1 MDVNSTYAEDFNF
14 DFVALESEHFKSLPA
29 EECSTKVRFYYQQ
42 WQKDYFE
49 DTIRRHGESIQ
60 AMGKIY
66 SRIRIKSLQRVVARE
81 SQWDDV
87 KWRAKAVSRAN

>member
-1 MDVNSTYAEDFNF
+1 VEDLSF
-14 DFVALESEHFKSLPA
+14 DFVALESEHFKSLPS
-29 EECSTKVRFYYQQ
+29 EECPTKVRFYYQQ

-49 DTIRRHGESIQ
+49 DTIQRHGETIQ

-66 SRIRIKSLQRVVARE
+66 SRIRIKSLQRAVAKE

-87 KWRAKAVSRAN
+87 KWRAKAVSKAN

>member
-1 MDVNSTYAEDFNF
+1 MDVNSTYAEDFSF
-14 DFVALESEHFKSLPA
+14 DFVALESENFKSLPA
-29 EECSTKVRFYYQQ
+29 EECPAKVRFYYQQ

-66 SRIRIKSLQRVVARE
+66 SRTRIKSLQRVVARE